1 MWHRRRQ
8 SKTRKSLRSAGGPSQ
23 LQVCVGVGHSC
34 LTTAGT
40 TPAHVG
46 TAANALVLAHQ
57 PLIALI
63 SVCRSSPS
71 GGTISACFKILDILE
86 SQMTRAQHSVASPR
100 VVCIE
105 DFRPIARQRVP
116 KSVFDYLDGGA
127 EGEVTLREN
136 CRVFNDVT
144 FRARHAVAVPGCDLH
159 TRVLGFDLSLP
170 FLLAP
175 VGYSRLMHPG
185 GEVAAARA
193 AGKAGTGYI
202 LSTISGHKLEDVKAG
217 SSGPVF
223 YQLYLMGGRGAAE
236 AVIERARVAGFSAL
250 VVTIDTPVSGIRE
263 RDYRNGMKEL
273 ISGGLLEKIP
283 YIPQIL
289 ARPGWLLEYLL
300 DGGLPGLPNVVI
312 PGKGPM
318 PLVDINAALA
328 ESTPTWADLRW
339 IREIWKGPIVIK
351 GVLTADDARRAV
363 DEGVA
368 AISVSNHGGRQL
380 DGLPAS
386 LRALPEVVNAVQG
399 RIEVL
404 MDGGIRRGTDIAKA
418 LCMGARAVL
427 CGRAY
432 AYGLAA
438 AGEAGVERAIQ
449 ILRADL
455 ERTLRLLGCP
465 SVTALDRSYVNVP
478 KSWEAS

>member
-1 MWHRRRQ
+1 
-8 SKTRKSLRSAGGPSQ
+8 
-23 LQVCVGVGHSC
+23 
-34 LTTAGT
+34 
-40 TPAHVG
+40 
-46 TAANALVLAHQ
+46 
-57 PLIALI
+57 
-63 SVCRSSPS
+63 
-71 GGTISACFKILDILE
+71 
-86 SQMTRAQHSVASPR
+86 MTRFARAVASPR

-105 DFRPIARQRVP
+105 DFRPIARRRIPQP
-116 KSVFDYLDGGA
+116 VFDYLDGGA

-136 CRVFNDVT
+136 CRVFSDVT
-144 FRARHAVAVPGCDLH
+144 FRPRHAVASAECHLR

-170 FLLAP
+170 VLLAP

-193 AGKAGTGYI
+193 AGRAGIGYI

-236 AVIERARVAGFSAL
+236 AAIERARVAGFSAL

-273 ISGGLLEKIP
+273 ISGGPLAKIP
-283 YIPQIL
+283 YLPQIL
-289 ARPGWLLEYLL
+289 SRPGWVINYLL
-300 DGGLPGLPNVVI
+300 DGGLPGLPNVIV
-312 PGKGPM
+312 PGKGEM
-318 PLVDINAALA
+318 PLIDVAAALA
-328 ESTPTWADLRW
+328 ESAVTWADLKW
-339 IREIWKGPIVIK
+339 IREAWRGPIMVK
-351 GVLTADDARRAV
+351 GVLTGDDARRSV
-363 DEGVA
+363 DEGAA

-380 DGLPAS
+380 DGVQAS
-386 LRALPEVVNAVQG
+386 LRALPEVVAAVKG

-404 MDGGIRRGTDIAKA
+404 MDGGIRRGTDVAKA
-418 LCMGARAVL
+418 LCLGANAVL

-438 AGEAGVERAIQ
+438 AGEAGVDRAIE
-449 ILRADL
+449 ILRSDL

-465 SVTALDRSYVNVP
+465 SVAALDRSYVNVP
-478 KSWEAS
+478 KSWEAA

>member
-1 MWHRRRQ
+1 
-8 SKTRKSLRSAGGPSQ
+8 
-23 LQVCVGVGHSC
+23 
-34 LTTAGT
+34 
-40 TPAHVG
+40 
-46 TAANALVLAHQ
+46 
-57 PLIALI
+57 
-63 SVCRSSPS
+63 
-71 GGTISACFKILDILE
+71 
-86 SQMTRAQHSVASPR
+86 MTRAARSVASPN

-105 DFRPIARQRVP
+105 DFRPIARRRVP
-116 KSVFDYLDGGA
+116 QSVFDYLDGGA

-136 CRVFNDVT
+136 CRIFNDVT
-144 FRARHAVAVPGCDLH
+144 FRPRHAVALADCSLC
-159 TRVLGFDLSLP
+159 TTVLGYKLSLP

-175 VGYSRLMHPG
+175 VGYSRMMHPG

-193 AGKAGTGYI
+193 AGRAGTAYI

-217 SSGPVF
+217 STGPVF

-236 AVIERARVAGFSAL
+236 AAIERARVAGFSAL

-273 ISGGLLEKIP
+273 ISGGPLEKIP
-283 YIPQIL
+283 YLPQML
-289 ARPGWLLEYLL
+289 ARPGWLVSYLR

-312 PGKGPM
+312 PGKGQM

-328 ESTPTWADLRW
+328 ASAVTWADLRW

-351 GVLTADDARRAV
+351 GVLTADDALRSI
-363 DEGVA
+363 DEGAA

-380 DGLPAS
+380 DGVPAS
-386 LRALPEVVNAVQG
+386 LRALPEVVEAAKG
-399 RIEVL
+399 RIEIL

-418 LCMGARAVL
+418 IAMGARAVL

-438 AGEAGVERAIQ
+438 AGEAGVDRAIE
-449 ILRADL
+449 ILRVDL
-455 ERTLRLLGCP
+455 DRTLRLLGCP
-465 SVTALDRSYVNVP
+465 SVEALDRSYVNVP
-478 KSWEAS
+478 KGWDVG